1 MTESIFVLFLGSFM
15 LYFGSE
21 WIVKGGVAIAEKYG
35 ISTLVIGL
43 TIVAFGT
50 SLPELLVSLNAAFQG
65 SASIAVGNVIGSN
78 VANVGLVLSLSAFIF
93 PISLN
98 YSLIKRDLYIYI
110 LSCIVFIIFSLDG
123 RLSKFEGAFFVNSL
137 LFYII
142 YSIKKPTATESDIE
156 TSNNDNFSE
165 MVLFVIFGIVA
176 LSLGADLFV
185 DGSVF
190 IARYF
195 AKLK

>member
-1 MTESIFVLFLGSFM
+1 MTESIFVLFLGSLM

-21 WIVKGGVAIAEKYG
+21 WIVKGGVAVAEKYG

-50 SLPELLVSLNAAFQG
+50 SLPELLVSLNAALQG
-65 SASIAVGNVIGSN
+65 SPSIAVGNAIGSN
-78 VANVGLVLSLSAFIF
+78 IANVGLVLSLSAFIF

-110 LSCIVFIIFSLDG
+110 LSCVIFILFSLDG

-142 YSIKKPTATESDIE
+142 YSIKKPIKTDSDI
-156 TSNNDNFSE
+156 
-165 MVLFVIFGIVA
+165 
-176 LSLGADLFV
+176 
-185 DGSVF
+185 
-190 IARYF
+190 
-195 AKLK
+195 

>member
-1 MTESIFVLFLGSFM
+1 MTESIFVLFLGSLM

-65 SASIAVGNVIGSN
+65 SSSIAVGNAIGSN
-78 VANVGLVLSLSAFIF
+78 VANVGLVLSLSALIF

-110 LSCIVFIIFSLDG
+110 LSCIIFIL
-123 RLSKFEGAFFVNSL
+123 RHKLTP
-137 LFYII
+137 FY
-142 YSIKKPTATESDIE
+142 
-156 TSNNDNFSE
+156 
-165 MVLFVIFGIVA
+165 
-176 LSLGADLFV
+176 
-185 DGSVF
+185 
-190 IARYF
+190 
-195 AKLK
+195 